1 MVTPYSYCTVT
12 VSYRTVFAGRSQR
25 LFPVQ
30 PVCTSHETSMK
41 KHAANTNHR
50 DFLYQTVLVYKWGS
64 LSYIVPD
71 IYLDVS
77 DPNPDVGGQPT
88 IDEVITAY
96 NVTRLSTIA
105 SSRLPQRLRLL
116 FLHRHAHQT
125 LMSLMKMK
133 MRLALQA
140 TVSPSPPQPLCQL
153 HECRPISLYL

>member
-1 MVTPYSYCTVT
+1 M
-12 VSYRTVFAGRSQR
+12 
-25 LFPVQ
+25 
-30 PVCTSHETSMK
+30 
-41 KHAANTNHR
+41 
-50 DFLYQTVLVYKWGS
+50 
-64 LSYIVPD
+64 
-71 IYLDVS
+71 S

-105 SSRLPQRLRLL
+105 SRLPQRLRLL

-140 TVSPSPPQPLCQL
+140 TVSPSPPSPCASYMSAGLSAYMNQRSSRSININPVVALTAC
-153 HECRPISLYL
+153 

>member
-1 MVTPYSYCTVT
+1 M
-12 VSYRTVFAGRSQR
+12 
-25 LFPVQ
+25 
-30 PVCTSHETSMK
+30 
-41 KHAANTNHR
+41 
-50 DFLYQTVLVYKWGS
+50 
-64 LSYIVPD
+64 
-71 IYLDVS
+71 S

-105 SSRLPQRLRLL
+105 SRLPQRLHLL

-140 TVSPSPPQPLCQL
+140 TVSPSPPHPLCQL
-153 HECRPISLYL
+153 HECRPISLYESALLSEHQYQPCRRSYSMLSAAPCRARTRVPGRSISVRTFGTVLVRVPKVTSTSYTVVYCLPPVS